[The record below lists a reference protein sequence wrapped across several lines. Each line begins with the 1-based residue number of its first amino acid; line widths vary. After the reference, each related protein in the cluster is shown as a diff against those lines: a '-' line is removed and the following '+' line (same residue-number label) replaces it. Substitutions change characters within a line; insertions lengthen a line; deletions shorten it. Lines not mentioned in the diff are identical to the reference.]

1 MNIEEHRTV
10 AEPTEKL
17 EEITLDSSNP
27 DGTTKIGTL
36 AKPAIRQELI
46 TFLRSNQDVFAWS
59 HDDMPGIDPSVM
71 VHKLNV
77 LPSFPPVRQKKRVFA
92 PERDQAIAEEVRK
105 LQEAS
110 FIREVY
116 YPDWLANVVMVKKAN
131 SKWWICVDF
140 IDPNKV
146 CPKDSYPL
154 PRFNG
159 STPVTKFHGRFLRL

>member
-1 MNIEEHRTV
+1 MNIEEHRMV

-27 DGTTKIGTL
+27 DRTTKIGTL

-46 TFLRSNQDVFAWS
+46 AFLRSNQDVFGWS
-59 HDDMPGIDPSVM
+59 HDNMPGIDPSVM

-77 LPSFPPVRQKKRVFA
+77 LPSFPPVRQKKRVFT

-116 YPDWLANVVMVKKAN
+116 YLDWLANVVMVKKAN
-131 SKWWICVDF
+131 GKWRMCVDF
-140 IDPNKV
+140 TDLNKA

-154 PRFNG
+154 PRVDVLVD
-159 STPVTKFHGRFLRL
+159 STAQH